1 MARLHE
7 FVWSREI
14 LGSDARD
21 RNRHAVQR
29 SAAPD
34 DRGIAPEAL
43 LPIGITQDDD
53 RTSSEFIAFAGKK
66 EAAIGRLYADR
77 LKEIAGD
84 IVDKHA
90 LTSVIGCEAANAVDQ
105 IDEKVVALSV
115 LSDAVDSNMDSHGRS
130 SI

>member
-34 DRGIAPEAL
+34 DRGVTAEAA

-66 EAAIGRLYADR
+66 DAAIGRLCADR

-90 LTSVIGCEAANAVDQ
+90 LTSVIGCEAASLPY
-105 IDEKVVALSV
+105 EKW
-115 LSDAVDSNMDSHGRS
+115 S
-130 SI
+130 SKVPWLQPRASAGSLVRLR